1 MDKYCVFGHPI
12 EHSKSPWIHAQFAK
26 LTGQSLQYDKTL
38 VPLDGFSQTIHQFQA
53 SGGQGCNVTLPFK
66 IEAAALATHCSP
78 RVALAQAC
86 NTLKFEG
93 SEIYG
98 DNTDGLGLVT
108 DLVRNAGYPLKGQRI
123 LLIGAG
129 GAAAGVL
136 GPLISEQPRSVWVA
150 NRTQAN
156 AARLVERHAALA
168 QVEQVDCQAFSLEHD
183 AILGHQFDVV
193 INASSS
199 SLQQGDIPVP
209 DSVLSAHGLAYD
221 LMYGPATQAFMQW
234 AQAKGTV
241 ARDGL
246 GMLVEQAA
254 EAFYIWRG
262 VRPPTGQVLLDLRAL
277 VAPPS
282 LRL

>member
-26 LTGQSLQYDKTL
+26 LTGQSVHYDKTW
-38 VPLDGFSQTIHQFQA
+38 VPLDGFAQTIRQFQN
-53 SGGQGCNVTLPFK
+53 SGGKGCNVTLPFK
-66 IEAAALATHCSP
+66 TEAAALATHCSP

-93 SEIYG
+93 DEIYG

-108 DLVRNAGYPLKGQRI
+108 DLVRNAGCQLKGQRI

-136 GPLISEQPRSVWVA
+136 GPLMSEHPRTIWVA
-150 NRTQAN
+150 NRTLDKAES
-156 AARLVERHAALA
+156 LVSQHAALA
-168 QVEQVDCQAFSLEHD
+168 QVEQVDCQAFGLNHEALNS
-183 AILGHQFDVV
+183 QSFDVV

-199 SLQQGDIPVP
+199 SLHQGAIPVP
-209 DSVLSAHGLAYD
+209 DSVLSAHSLACD
-221 LMYGPATQAFMQW
+221 LMYGPSAQGFMQW
-234 AQAKGTV
+234 AQAKGAV

-254 EAFYIWRG
+254 ESFNIWRG
-262 VRPPTGQVLLDLRAL
+262 VRPPTEQVLSDLRAL
-277 VAPPS
+277 LAQP
-282 LRL
+282 